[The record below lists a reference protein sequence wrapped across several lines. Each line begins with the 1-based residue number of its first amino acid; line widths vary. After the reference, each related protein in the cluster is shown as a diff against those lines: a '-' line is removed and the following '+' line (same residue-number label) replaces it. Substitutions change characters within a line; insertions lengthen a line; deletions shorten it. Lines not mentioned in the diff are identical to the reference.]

1 MAESEQ
7 KYVTPARLLVDA
19 ILSLAFFVLMFVVLQ
34 SHVPS
39 NDPFWI
45 YFWSAATAACMT
57 GVFWLCIHMFR
68 VVLIAQRAA
77 RRNK

>member
-1 MAESEQ
+1 MAEPEQ

-19 ILSLAFFVLMFVVLQ
+19 ILSIGFFVFMFFVLQ

-45 YFWSAATAACMT
+45 YFWSAMTSACMT

-68 VVLIAQRAA
+68 VVLIAQRET
-77 RRNK
+77 RK